1 MRKLS
6 YIGQLSWVKIEW
18 STHYK
23 EIRRIQRRI
32 YNASKLN
39 DKEKIFFLQKQLI
52 TSPHA
57 KLIAVQK
64 ATTLN
69 KGKTT
74 PGIDGY
80 TATTTLQKIQMANNL
95 EINGKSNNI
104 KRIWIPKPG
113 KMEKRPLGIPTIQ
126 DRAKQALCHMA
137 LEPEWESKFEPNSY
151 GFRPGRRPHDAI
163 ESIFLNLKQK
173 KDKFVYDADIRKCF
187 DQINH
192 EALLR
197 KMETFPLMEQ
207 QIKSWLTAGIFDELS
222 NEPKTSIPSKGTPQ
236 GGIISPL
243 LCNIALNGLEEH
255 LLNYVSNLK
264 IKPNP
269 NTVRGKRAKRQAL
282 GFIRYADDFV
292 IIHENEE
299 IIKLAIQETKTW
311 LSLIGLEISEEKT
324 KLQKASNSFDFL
336 GFNIILIKRHQKYKV
351 KITPSKNNRKAL
363 IDKTRKVL
371 SNNKA
376 ISSYNLINKLRPIIL
391 GWGNY
396 FKYCECSKTFNNM
409 DDTIYQQIRPWVFRR
424 AVRQGREKVKANYFP
439 EGHSYK
445 FLGKIHNANWI
456 LNGSQLKGKK
466 QVTNYLPKLSWIKSE
481 NYAKVKGNSSVYDG
495 NKIYWTLRTPIH
507 STYSTRVKN
516 LLKRQNGICTY
527 CKKKFVPTDI
537 MEVDHILPK
546 FKGGKDEYNNLQL
559 LHKYC
564 HVSKTQKDLTIK
576 KT

>member
-1 MRKLS
+1 MRKLT
-6 YIGQLSWVKIEW
+6 YIGQLSWDKIEW

-32 YNASKLN
+32 YNASTLN

-80 TATTTLQKIQMANNL
+80 TATTALQKIQMANNL

-113 KMEKRPLGIPTIQ
+113 KVEKRPLGIPTIQ

-163 ESIFLNLKQK
+163 EAIFLNLKQK

-197 KMETFPLMEQ
+197 KIKTFPLMEQ

-222 NEPKTSIPSKGTPQ
+222 NEPKTSIPSKETPQ

-299 IIKLAIQETKTW
+299 IIKLSIQETKTW

-336 GFNIILIKRHQKYKV
+336 GFNIILIKRNQKYKI

-363 IDKTRKVL
+363 IEKIRNVL

-376 ISSYNLINKLRPIIL
+376 ISSYMLINKLRPIIL

-409 DDTIYQQIRPWVFRR
+409 DDKIYQQIRPWVFRR
-424 AVRQGREKVKANYFP
+424 AVRQGREKVKAKYFP
-439 EGHSYK
+439 EELSYK

-456 LNGSQLKGKK
+456 LNGSQPKGKK
-466 QVTNYLPKLSWIKSE
+466 QVTNYLPKLSWINSE
-481 NYAKVKGNSSVYDG
+481 NYSKLKGNNSVYDG
-495 NKIYWTLRTPIH
+495 NKIYWALRTPIH

-516 LLKRQNGICTY
+516 LLKRQNGICKY

-564 HVSKTQKDLTIK
+564 HVSKTQKDLKIK